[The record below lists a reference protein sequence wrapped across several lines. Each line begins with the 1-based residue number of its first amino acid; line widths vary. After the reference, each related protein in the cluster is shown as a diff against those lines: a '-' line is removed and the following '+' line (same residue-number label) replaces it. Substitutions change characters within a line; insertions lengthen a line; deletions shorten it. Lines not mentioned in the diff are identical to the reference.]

1 MSWQRIKTI
10 TKTIQLIIYQWSVQC
25 FHQWDEKR
33 RKYQVFEHLHGSLSH
48 THTYICTRDKAAQ
61 LAAHNREKTHFSKY
75 RKRLKI
81 AESRCSHAYL
91 RY

>member
-48 THTYICTRDKAAQ
+48 THTHIYVRETRQRSWPRITERKHIFQ
-61 LAAHNREKTHFSKY
+61 STEKD
-75 RKRLKI
+75 
-81 AESRCSHAYL
+81 
-91 RY
+91 

>member
-33 RKYQVFEHLHGSLSH
+33 RKYQVFRTFTRVTIPH
-48 THTYICTRDKAAQ
+48 TRVYIYIYTRETRQRSWPRITERKHIFQ
-61 LAAHNREKTHFSKY
+61 STEKD
-75 RKRLKI
+75 
-81 AESRCSHAYL
+81 
-91 RY
+91 

>member
-33 RKYQVFEHLHGSLSH
+33 RKYQVFRTFTRVTIPH
-48 THTYICTRDKAAQ
+48 TRMHTRDKAAQ

-75 RKRLKI
+75 RKRLKT
-81 AESRCSHAYL
+81 AESRRSHAYL

>member
-33 RKYQVFEHLHGSLSH
+33 RKYQVFRTFTRVTIPHTRVYIYIYIRERQGS
-48 THTYICTRDKAAQ
+48 AAGR
-61 LAAHNREKTHFSKY
+61 A
-75 RKRLKI
+75 
-81 AESRCSHAYL
+81 
-91 RY
+91 